1 MLLLKYSF
9 TEVTYAKILP
19 HENFPNFLPNDKVL
33 TKQIEMCV
41 SLSEVSKTLGFIK
54 KSMSLN

>member
-19 HENFPNFLPNDKVL
+19 NENFPNFLPNGKVL